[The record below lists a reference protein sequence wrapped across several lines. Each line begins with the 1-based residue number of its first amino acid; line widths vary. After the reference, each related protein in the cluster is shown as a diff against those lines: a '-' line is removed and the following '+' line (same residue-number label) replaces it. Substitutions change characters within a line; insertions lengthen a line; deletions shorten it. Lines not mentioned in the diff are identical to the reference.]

1 MQAIRRIT
9 ATVVAICAL
18 ALSAAAQ
25 GDATPA
31 GKWTMSLKS
40 PHGPMTLSLEV
51 KLDGKK
57 ATGWLS
63 GEQFGR
69 AAITGEYTEGKL
81 TFSVDSEFG
90 AMTFVGKLKDKDTLV
105 GDLSSHAGDLPCT
118 ATRVKEQ

>member
-9 ATVVAICAL
+9 TAIAMLFAL
-18 ALSAAAQ
+18 ALTAAAQ

-31 GKWTMSLKS
+31 GKWTMSLKT
-40 PHGPMTLSLEV
+40 PHGLMTLSLEV

-69 AAITGEYTEGKL
+69 LALTGEYTEGKF

-90 AMTFVGKLKDKDTLV
+90 AMTYVGKLKDKDTLV
-105 GDLSSHAGDLPCT
+105 G
-118 ATRVKEQ
+118 